1 MEIMVEIMVELMI
14 ELNAIILFKEL
25 LEIPSI
31 IKIFKVKQPA
41 IVGGLLFT
49 FISL

>member
-1 MEIMVEIMVELMI
+1 MELMVELMI

-31 IKIFKVKQPA
+31 IKIFKAKQPA

-49 FISL
+49 SISL